1 MFGFRVVY
9 AGFVMSSTFL
19 FVVPSFSLKIVTIIQ
34 YFCLGHYFAGL
45 PGSVS
50 VSLSLTFLPQVRLFA
65 LGVFSILLL
74 FPSRYASV
82 CQSLMLSICLS
93 VYYSVCLP
101 LSLNV

>member
-1 MFGFRVVY
+1 MFGFRVGY
-9 AGFVMSSTFL
+9 AGLVMSRTFL
-19 FVVPSFSLKIVTIIQ
+19 FVVSSFSLKIVRIIQ
-34 YFCLGHYFAGL
+34 YFGLGHYFAGL
-45 PGSVS
+45 PGSIS
-50 VSLSLTFLPQVRLFA
+50 VSPSNFSHEVRLSA

>member
-1 MFGFRVVY
+1 MFGFRVGY
-9 AGFVMSSTFL
+9 AGLVMLRSFL
-19 FVVPSFSLKIVTIIQ
+19 FVGSFFILKIVRIIQ
-34 YFCLGHYFAGL
+34 YFGRGHSFAGL
-45 PGSVS
+45 PGSIFVS
-50 VSLSLTFLPQVRLFA
+50 PSNFSHEVRLSA

-93 VYYSVCLP
+93 VYYSVYLL